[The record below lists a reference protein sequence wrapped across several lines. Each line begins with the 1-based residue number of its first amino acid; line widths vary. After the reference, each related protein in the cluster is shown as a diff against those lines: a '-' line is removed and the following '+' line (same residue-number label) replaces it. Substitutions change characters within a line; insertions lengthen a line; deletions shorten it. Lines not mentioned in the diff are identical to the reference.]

1 MSALLFLNTDYNEF
15 MPNHICKKI
24 SRGHYK
30 YRGFEI
36 VCVGYYNPEHRV
48 CWEAIDTDGRSGFAH
63 SYTLGDVK
71 REIDYELDKGGR
83 SKE

>member
-1 MSALLFLNTDYNEF
+1 MTK
-15 MPNHICKKI
+15 HICKKI

-36 VCVGYYNPEHRV
+36 VCAGYYNPEHRV
-48 CWEAIDTDGRSGFAH
+48 CWEAIDTDGISGFAH
-63 SYTLGDVK
+63 SYTLRDVK